1 MLNKL
6 SKQNIALVYIINE
19 AYFDNVD
26 RVCGVFNIIDLILI
40 VMTIFL
46 LEWAKKWHTYVH
58 WW

>member
-46 LEWAKKWHTYVH
+46 LE
-58 WW
+58 